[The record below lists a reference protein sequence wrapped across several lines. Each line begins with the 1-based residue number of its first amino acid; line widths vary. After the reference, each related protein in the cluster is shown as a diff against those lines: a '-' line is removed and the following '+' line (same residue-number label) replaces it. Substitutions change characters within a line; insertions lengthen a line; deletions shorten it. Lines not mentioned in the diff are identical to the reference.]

1 MKTLIA
7 KIAALNISW
16 LVAIVAMTFAIMPQ
30 LGLNPDDVHFSW
42 GVFVM
47 NTWQDTVIGY
57 VVYAVVAFAT
67 LPLYLVIQKK
77 FVLV

>member
-7 KIAALNISW
+7 KLAALHIIW
-16 LVAIVAMTFAIMPQ
+16 LVAIIAATFAIMPH
-30 LGLNPDDVHFSW
+30 LGLNPDDIHFSW

-57 VVYAVVAFAT
+57 VVYSVLGFVT
-67 LPLYLVIQKK
+67 LPLYVKIYIK
-77 FVLV
+77 VVSA